1 MGTSSTYQYLQPVDT
16 MGAADK
22 EPPRAI
28 DYTRQGIIT
37 KLFSVNAT

>member
-1 MGTSSTYQYLQPVDT
+1 MGTSSTYQYLQPVE